1 MASRSSV
8 NNKLSITTTNDHF
21 VCVDSSNGL
30 NAYGT
35 GIYIESKGFIFYL
48 ESEEITA
55 LRTGKEIVLSVL
67 AESHA

>member
-1 MASRSSV
+1 LDA
-8 NNKLSITTTNDHF
+8 F
-21 VCVDSSNGL
+21 
-30 NAYGT
+30 GT